1 MTQKKPKLFFAP
13 MAGVGDS
20 AFRVICTRHKAD
32 VVTSEMISAK
42 AVVFGDK
49 KTFLLAKRHEE
60 EKNFL
65 LQIFGSEP
73 EIMAEGARLL
83 TESVKPDG
91 IDINMGCPVNKIV
104 KNHEGSYLMKRP
116 DLVYEIVSRVKE
128 AVYPLP
134 VSVKIRSGFD
144 INHINAVEVAK
155 SAERAGVS
163 HITVHAR
170 TREQFYAPPVDL
182 SVIKAVKESVNCEV
196 VGNGDITDTESARNM
211 LEVTGCDHLMIGRG
225 ALGRPWIF
233 EEIKAGLFGEE
244 EPIIHE
250 GEALIKEI
258 FTHLDLAI
266 SLKSERRAVLESR
279 AQIAWY
285 VKGINGAAEIRHL
298 INNAVTRNEIEKILK
313 EKIQIMKSE
322 E

>member
-1 MTQKKPKLFFAP
+1 MTQKKPKLYFAP

-20 AFRVICTRHKAD
+20 AFRIICTRHKAD

-49 KTFLLAKRHEE
+49 KTFALAKRESE

-73 EIMAEGARLL
+73 EIMAKGASIL
-83 TESVKPDG
+83 SKKCMPDG

-104 KNHEGSYLMKRP
+104 KNHEGSYLMKNP
-116 DLVYEIVSRVKE
+116 DLVYEIVSRVRE

-144 INHINAVEVAK
+144 STHINAVEVAK
-155 SAERAGVS
+155 SAEKAGVS

-182 SVIKAVKESVNCEV
+182 SVIKAVKESVGCEV
-196 VGNGDITDTESARNM
+196 VGNGDITDTESARRM
-211 LEVTGCDHLMIGRG
+211 LETTGCDHLMIGRG

-244 EPIIHE
+244 EPTIPM
-250 GEALIKEI
+250 GNALIKEI
-258 FTHLDLAI
+258 LTHLDLAI
-266 SLKSERRAVLESR
+266 ALKSERQAVLESR

-285 VKGINGAAEIRHL
+285 VKGIKGAAEIRHR
-298 INNAVTRNEIEKILK
+298 INNANTRNEIEKILK
-313 EKIQIMKSE
+313 ENLNGLS
-322 E
+322 

>member
-1 MTQKKPKLFFAP
+1 MTQKKPKLYFAP

-20 AFRVICTRHKAD
+20 AFRIICTRHKAD

-49 KTFLLAKRHEE
+49 KTFSLARRERE

-73 EIMAEGARLL
+73 KIMAEGASILSKKCL
-83 TESVKPDG
+83 PDG

-104 KNHEGSYLMKRP
+104 KNHEGSYLMKKP
-116 DLVYEIVSRVKE
+116 DLVYEIVARVKE

-144 INHINAVEVAK
+144 STHINAVEVAK
-155 SAERAGVS
+155 NAEKAGVS

-170 TREQFYAPPVDL
+170 TREQFYQPPVDL
-182 SVIKAVKESVNCEV
+182 SVIKAVKESVGCEV
-196 VGNGDITDTESARNM
+196 VGNGDITDCESAKRM
-211 LEVTGCDHLMIGRG
+211 LETTGCDHIMIGRG

-244 EPIIHE
+244 EPVIPM
-250 GEALIKEI
+250 GNALIKEI
-258 FTHLDLAI
+258 LTHLDLAV
-266 SLKSERRAVLESR
+266 SLKSERQAVLESR

-285 VKGINGAAEIRHL
+285 VKGIKGAAEIRHR
-298 INNAVTRNEIEKILK
+298 INNAGTRNEIEKILK
-313 EKIQIMKSE
+313 ENLNGLP
-322 E
+322 